1 MRYNKEETRKA
12 LIYECSGSTSN
23 REIKKYALEMVEDL
37 DDGEYFRN
45 PTLKNVRKRM
55 LGNLSDYA
63 QTGCGEEWQ
72 KYMKE
77 QLVISIVS
85 QFLTNNRSYEVR

>member
-1 MRYNKEETRKA
+1 M
-12 LIYECSGSTSN
+12 
-23 REIKKYALEMVEDL
+23 EDL

-63 QTGCGEEWQ
+63 QTGCGEEMA
-72 KYMKE
+72 KHMKE
-77 QLVISIVS
+77 QLVISTVS
-85 QFLTNNRSYEVR
+85 QFLTNRSYGVR

>member
-12 LIYECSGSTSN
+12 LIYECSESASN
-23 REIKKYALEMVEDL
+23 REIKKYALEFVEDL

-63 QTGCGEEWQ
+63 QTGCGEEMA
-72 KYMKE
+72 K
-77 QLVISIVS
+77 
-85 QFLTNNRSYEVR
+85 TYERATCYFYCFAVFDK

>member
-1 MRYNKEETRKA
+1 MSNIHKNFNSRTRVGA
-12 LIYECSGSTSN
+12 T
-23 REIKKYALEMVEDL
+23 ALEFVEDL

-63 QTGCGEEWQ
+63 QTGCGEEMA
-72 KYMKE
+72 K
-77 QLVISIVS
+77 I
-85 QFLTNNRSYEVR
+85 YERATCYFYCFAVFDK

>member
-12 LIYECSGSTSN
+12 LIYECSKSTSN
-23 REIKKYALEMVEDL
+23 REIKKYALEFVEDL

-63 QTGCGEEWQ
+63 QTGCGEEMA
-72 KYMKE
+72 K
-77 QLVISIVS
+77 I
-85 QFLTNNRSYEVR
+85 YERATCYFYCFAVFDK

>member
-12 LIYECSGSTSN
+12 LIYECSGSASN
-23 REIKKYALEMVEDL
+23 REIKKYALEFVEDL

-45 PTLKNVRKRM
+45 PTLENVRKRM

-63 QTGCGEEWQ
+63 QTGCGEGMA
-72 KYMKE
+72 K
-77 QLVISIVS
+77 I
-85 QFLTNNRSYEVR
+85 YERATCYFYCFAVFDK

>member
-1 MRYNKEETRKA
+1 MRYNKEKTRQA
-12 LIYECSGSTSN
+12 LIYECSRSTSN
-23 REIKKYALEMVEDL
+23 KEIRKYALEMVEDL

-63 QTGCGEEWQ
+63 QTGCSEEMA
-72 KYMKE
+72 KMLEKATCYFYCFAVFDE
-77 QLVISIVS
+77 
-85 QFLTNNRSYEVR
+85 